1 MCSELHRDSYTIY
14 ITWFAWFEVSYLISL
29 HLICLKCNAWI
40 RVTLSVH
47 WSCRTSRQLQ
57 QISHGAQRRCPH
69 VSVVLCSSGGQQ
81 SELEC
86 LQTQLVLYR
95 QKRTDNHEKQ
105 EVDGGG
111 GSAAA
116 VPLVPCIGPVMVAIQ
131 RAPSAPRAAC
141 QRSWAIIHHGCSS
154 LFASVAS
161 GAFFYFML
169 LFAISD

>member
-1 MCSELHRDSYTIY
+1 Q
-14 ITWFAWFEVSYLISL
+14 VSSRTPPNCRALTPGVRSSPY
-29 HLICLKCNAWI
+29 HLTTPA
-40 RVTLSVH
+40 
-47 WSCRTSRQLQ
+47 
-57 QISHGAQRRCPH
+57 
-69 VSVVLCSSGGQQ
+69 GGQQ

-131 RAPSAPRAAC
+131 RAPSAPRAAYRRRLSA
-141 QRSWAIIHHGCSS
+141 QEE
-154 LFASVAS
+154 
-161 GAFFYFML
+161 
-169 LFAISD
+169 ISQQTPEPAKAEAKPKPKKAPAKTKKAKEVEKAKPEEKAPEAPAENGEAKAEEEAPATDAAEQKDEAAE